1 MKSGFSGKQSMK
13 QKVIEP
19 VLGICLLAMVVMA
32 VKYGSIRVTGSGDAY
47 IKETPVVV
55 VDAGHGGTDPGKVGV
70 DGSLEKDINLAVAE
84 RLKTYLEQDDVKV
97 IMTRETD
104 TGLYSE
110 TDSRKKMADMKKRCE
125 IIEES
130 GADLVVSIHQN
141 SYHEESVS
149 GGQVFYYRD
158 SSKGKALAE
167 ILQDR
172 FDYVLG
178 DQNRR
183 LPKANA
189 NYYLLLHV
197 KCPIVI
203 VECGFLSNRKEAA
216 LLNSGEYQD
225 KLAYTIHM
233 GIMEYLKGEILGGNS
248 SLSKVQS
255 DLNLTRTLVK
265 YGLSVEWESGDP
277 ETVSDMGLI
286 GSEMPE
292 SGKTVTLR
300 AGLMNGSS
308 VTWVEIPVT
317 VFPETETLR
326 ETFSAFLG
334 KLAEKDLETG
344 QVVLPETFDGRTLHY
359 RSADGC
365 GNGGLIFLGIAAA
378 LCLFL
383 KEKSDAKEAKKQW
396 EDRMILDYPELLSD
410 FVVLTGAGYP
420 VRQAWKKQVVDAES
434 KNTVLIHPVYREM
447 RTALNQMETGTPE
460 IRAYGEF
467 GRRIGLGCYIKFAS
481 LLGNSVSTGGKDL
494 RRLLEEEM
502 ETAFRQRKELALRK
516 GEEASTKLLI
526 PMFLMLGVV
535 MVMVVAP
542 AFLSL

>member
-1 MKSGFSGKQSMK
+1 MKSGFSGKESMK

-19 VLGICLLAMVVMA
+19 VLGVCLLAMVVMA
-32 VKYGSIRVTGSGDAY
+32 VKYGSIHVTGSGDAY

-110 TDSRKKMADMKKRCE
+110 ADSRKKMADMKKRCE

-141 SYHEESVS
+141 SYHQESVS

-183 LPKANA
+183 LPKANG

-233 GIMEYLKGEILGGNS
+233 GIMEYLN
-248 SLSKVQS
+248 
-255 DLNLTRTLVK
+255 
-265 YGLSVEWESGDP
+265 
-277 ETVSDMGLI
+277 
-286 GSEMPE
+286 
-292 SGKTVTLR
+292 
-300 AGLMNGSS
+300 
-308 VTWVEIPVT
+308 
-317 VFPETETLR
+317 
-326 ETFSAFLG
+326 
-334 KLAEKDLETG
+334 
-344 QVVLPETFDGRTLHY
+344 
-359 RSADGC
+359 
-365 GNGGLIFLGIAAA
+365 
-378 LCLFL
+378 
-383 KEKSDAKEAKKQW
+383 KKQ
-396 EDRMILDYPELLSD
+396 
-410 FVVLTGAGYP
+410 
-420 VRQAWKKQVVDAES
+420 
-434 KNTVLIHPVYREM
+434 
-447 RTALNQMETGTPE
+447 
-460 IRAYGEF
+460 
-467 GRRIGLGCYIKFAS
+467 
-481 LLGNSVSTGGKDL
+481 
-494 RRLLEEEM
+494 
-502 ETAFRQRKELALRK
+502 
-516 GEEASTKLLI
+516 
-526 PMFLMLGVV
+526 
-535 MVMVVAP
+535 
-542 AFLSL
+542 

>member
-1 MKSGFSGKQSMK
+1 MKSGFSGKESMK

-19 VLGICLLAMVVMA
+19 VLGVCLLAMVVMA
-32 VKYGSIRVTGSGDAY
+32 VKYGSIHVTGSGDAY

-110 TDSRKKMADMKKRCE
+110 ADSRKKMADMKKRCE

-183 LPKANA
+183 LPKANG

-233 GIMEYLKGEILGGNS
+233 GIMEYLN
-248 SLSKVQS
+248 
-255 DLNLTRTLVK
+255 
-265 YGLSVEWESGDP
+265 
-277 ETVSDMGLI
+277 
-286 GSEMPE
+286 
-292 SGKTVTLR
+292 
-300 AGLMNGSS
+300 
-308 VTWVEIPVT
+308 
-317 VFPETETLR
+317 
-326 ETFSAFLG
+326 
-334 KLAEKDLETG
+334 EK
-344 QVVLPETFDGRTLHY
+344 Q
-359 RSADGC
+359 
-365 GNGGLIFLGIAAA
+365 
-378 LCLFL
+378 
-383 KEKSDAKEAKKQW
+383 
-396 EDRMILDYPELLSD
+396 
-410 FVVLTGAGYP
+410 
-420 VRQAWKKQVVDAES
+420 
-434 KNTVLIHPVYREM
+434 
-447 RTALNQMETGTPE
+447 
-460 IRAYGEF
+460 
-467 GRRIGLGCYIKFAS
+467 
-481 LLGNSVSTGGKDL
+481 
-494 RRLLEEEM
+494 
-502 ETAFRQRKELALRK
+502 
-516 GEEASTKLLI
+516 
-526 PMFLMLGVV
+526 
-535 MVMVVAP
+535 
-542 AFLSL
+542 

>member
-1 MKSGFSGKQSMK
+1 MREKTRRGRLNEYGNEYGKYAACVLSGFVLYGLSEAVGE
-13 QKVIEP
+13 IGDP
-19 VLGICLLAMVVMA
+19 VRDGVLARNE
-32 VKYGSIRVTGSGDAY
+32 YGGGDRQY
-47 IKETPVVV
+47 
-55 VDAGHGGTDPGKVGV
+55 
-70 DGSLEKDINLAVAE
+70 E
-84 RLKTYLEQDDVKV
+84 RLVEGLENGEEQVKV
-97 IMTRETD
+97 TVPE
-104 TGLYSE
+104 
-110 TDSRKKMADMKKRCE
+110 RKMSD
-125 IIEES
+125 
-130 GADLVVSIHQN
+130 
-141 SYHEESVS
+141 
-149 GGQVFYYRD
+149 
-158 SSKGKALAE
+158 AE
-167 ILQDR
+167 VQKE
-172 FDYVLG
+172 
-178 DQNRR
+178 
-183 LPKANA
+183 LP
-189 NYYLLLHV
+189 
-197 KCPIVI
+197 
-203 VECGFLSNRKEAA
+203 
-216 LLNSGEYQD
+216 
-225 KLAYTIHM
+225 

-277 ETVSDMGLI
+277 VSDMGLI

-317 VFPETETLR
+317 VFPETETLG

>member
-32 VKYGSIRVTGSGDAY
+32 VKYGSIHVTGSGDAY

-172 FDYVLG
+172 FDYVLE

-233 GIMEYLKGEILGGNS
+233 GIMEYLN
-248 SLSKVQS
+248 
-255 DLNLTRTLVK
+255 
-265 YGLSVEWESGDP
+265 
-277 ETVSDMGLI
+277 
-286 GSEMPE
+286 
-292 SGKTVTLR
+292 
-300 AGLMNGSS
+300 
-308 VTWVEIPVT
+308 
-317 VFPETETLR
+317 
-326 ETFSAFLG
+326 
-334 KLAEKDLETG
+334 
-344 QVVLPETFDGRTLHY
+344 
-359 RSADGC
+359 
-365 GNGGLIFLGIAAA
+365 
-378 LCLFL
+378 
-383 KEKSDAKEAKKQW
+383 KKQ
-396 EDRMILDYPELLSD
+396 
-410 FVVLTGAGYP
+410 
-420 VRQAWKKQVVDAES
+420 
-434 KNTVLIHPVYREM
+434 
-447 RTALNQMETGTPE
+447 
-460 IRAYGEF
+460 
-467 GRRIGLGCYIKFAS
+467 
-481 LLGNSVSTGGKDL
+481 
-494 RRLLEEEM
+494 
-502 ETAFRQRKELALRK
+502 
-516 GEEASTKLLI
+516 
-526 PMFLMLGVV
+526 
-535 MVMVVAP
+535 
-542 AFLSL
+542 

>member
-97 IMTRETD
+97 IMTR
-104 TGLYSE
+104 E

-233 GIMEYLKGEILGGNS
+233 GIMEYLN
-248 SLSKVQS
+248 
-255 DLNLTRTLVK
+255 
-265 YGLSVEWESGDP
+265 
-277 ETVSDMGLI
+277 
-286 GSEMPE
+286 
-292 SGKTVTLR
+292 
-300 AGLMNGSS
+300 
-308 VTWVEIPVT
+308 
-317 VFPETETLR
+317 
-326 ETFSAFLG
+326 
-334 KLAEKDLETG
+334 
-344 QVVLPETFDGRTLHY
+344 
-359 RSADGC
+359 
-365 GNGGLIFLGIAAA
+365 
-378 LCLFL
+378 
-383 KEKSDAKEAKKQW
+383 KKQ
-396 EDRMILDYPELLSD
+396 
-410 FVVLTGAGYP
+410 
-420 VRQAWKKQVVDAES
+420 
-434 KNTVLIHPVYREM
+434 
-447 RTALNQMETGTPE
+447 
-460 IRAYGEF
+460 
-467 GRRIGLGCYIKFAS
+467 
-481 LLGNSVSTGGKDL
+481 
-494 RRLLEEEM
+494 
-502 ETAFRQRKELALRK
+502 
-516 GEEASTKLLI
+516 
-526 PMFLMLGVV
+526 
-535 MVMVVAP
+535 
-542 AFLSL
+542 